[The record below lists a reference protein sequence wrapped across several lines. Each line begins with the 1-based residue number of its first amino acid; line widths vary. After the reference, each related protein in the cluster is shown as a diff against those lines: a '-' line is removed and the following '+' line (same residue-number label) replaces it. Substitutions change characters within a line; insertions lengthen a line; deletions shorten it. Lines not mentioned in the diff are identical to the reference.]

1 MPQYDLFT
9 VWNLHRYDT
18 TFFDAH
24 RYLFYLRKKNGYQ
37 SSTKKQKIHAKLNNM
52 HTLGKLT
59 HVSDATLPQ

>member
-1 MPQYDLFT
+1 MTYSQFEFCIDTIPPSLTHNVIYFT
-9 VWNLHRYDT
+9 
-18 TFFDAH
+18 F
-24 RYLFYLRKKNGYQ
+24 KKNGYQ